1 MSPQNKNKIILIITA
16 VIIIAIAAGLMVWRS
31 KKIALKEQTPGKT
44 GEAAPTITEN
54 AVQGVL
60 PSLQTNPLENKPN
73 INPVDQTNPF
83 KNLKTNPFE

>member
-1 MSPQNKNKIILIITA
+1 MTPQNKSKIILIITA
-16 VIIIAIAAGLMVWRS
+16 VIIIAIAAGLMVWRL
-31 KKIALKEQTPGKT
+31 KKIAPEEQTAEKP
-44 GEAAPTITEN
+44 GEATPTITES